1 MKNNTSTQQR
11 AIDTKNKIMNTFF
24 GLLEHKS
31 INEITIQMICVN
43 CGISVGA
50 FYHHYSSKEDILEEK
65 FHHFDE
71 FIDKELTHK
80 QYATSEEAII
90 DFLFHLIMG
99 AQNHGINVTR
109 EVLKYTLTPTSHN
122 YFSVQNRASHNYLL
136 TLLDK
141 AIASGE
147 LRRDCN
153 PKELAILLLR
163 HAHGIGYDW
172 VAQNGNYDLSNA
184 LHYDLRLILKSFKN
198 DVD

>member
-1 MKNNTSTQQR
+1 MKNSSLTQQR
-11 AIDTKNKIMNTFF
+11 AIDTKNKIINTFF

-50 FYHHYSSKEDILEEK
+50 FYHHYSSKEDILVEK

-71 FIDKELTHK
+71 FIENELTHK
-80 QYATSEEAII
+80 QYVCYEEAII
-90 DFLFHLIMG
+90 DFLFYLIIG

-109 EVLKYTLTPTSHN
+109 EVLKYTLSPTSHN
-122 YFSVQNRASHNYLL
+122 YFSMQNRSSHNYLL
-136 TLLDK
+136 TLIDK
-141 AIASGE
+141 AISKGE
-147 LRRDCN
+147 LKEACN
-153 PKELAILLLR
+153 SKELAILLLR

-172 VAQNGNYDLSNA
+172 VAQNGSYDLSNA

-198 DVD
+198 DVE